1 MATTTTTPVGS
12 TTANSVIAQFT
23 ATPESKTEGAQ
34 DRFLKL
40 LVTQMQNQDPLNPME
55 NAQVTSQIAQINTV
69 TGIDKLNTSVTS
81 MSDRLANAQSIQ
93 ASSMIGRH
101 VLAAG
106 NKVEFDGTSAPLT
119 FDLPVRA
126 ASVNVSV
133 VDEKGATLYSQ
144 DLRATDSGR
153 QVVTWDGTLKGSTE
167 KAAAGVYTFRIEA
180 LDAKG
185 TTMDTTTY
193 GYARVGSVTLENG
206 GVTVNT
212 RALGAIAVDKVD
224 AII

>member
-1 MATTTTTPVGS
+1 MATTTPVGS

-23 ATPESKTEGAQ
+23 AAAEAKSEGAQ

-55 NAQVTSQIAQINTV
+55 NAEVTSQIAQINTV

-106 NKVEFDGTSAPLT
+106 NRVEFDGTSAPLT
-119 FDLPVRA
+119 FDLPERA
-126 ASVNVSV
+126 ASVNVSI
-133 VDEKGATLYSQ
+133 VDDKGATLYSQ

-153 QVVTWDGTLKGSTE
+153 QVIAWDGTLKDATE
-167 KAAAGVYTFRIEA
+167 TAAAGVYTFRVEA

-185 TTMDTTTY
+185 TKINTTTY

-212 RALGAIAVDKVD
+212 KALGAIAVDSVD

>member
-1 MATTTTTPVGS
+1 MTTTNAVNISS
-12 TTANSVIAQFT
+12 TNSDLAKFIAG
-23 ATPESKTEGAQ
+23 PEAKSEGAQ

-55 NAQVTSQIAQINTV
+55 NAEVTSQIAQINTV

-93 ASSMIGRH
+93 ATSMIGRH

-106 NKVEFDGTSAPLT
+106 TQVEFDGTSAPLT
-119 FDLPVRA
+119 FDLPERA
-126 ASVNVSV
+126 ATVNVTV
-133 VDEKGATLYSQ
+133 VDDKGGTLFTEE
-144 DLRATDSGR
+144 LRGQASGR
-153 QVVTWDGTLKGSTE
+153 HVVAWDGTLKDSTQ
-167 KAAAGVYTFRIEA
+167 KAAAGVYTLRVEA
-180 LDAKG
+180 VDAKG
-185 TTMDTTTY
+185 TRLNTTTY

-212 RALGAIAVDKVD
+212 KALGAIAVDSVD

>member
-1 MATTTTTPVGS
+1 MATATPVS
-12 TTANSVIAQFT
+12 TTNANSVIAQFT
-23 ATPESKTEGAQ
+23 AAAESKTEGAQ
-34 DRFLKL
+34 ERFLKL

-55 NAQVTSQIAQINTV
+55 NAEVTSQIAQINTV

-106 NKVEFDGTSAPLT
+106 TKVEFDGTSAPLT
-119 FDLPVRA
+119 FDLPERA
-126 ASVNVSV
+126 ASVNVSI
-133 VDEKGATLYSQ
+133 VDDKGATLYSQ
-144 DLRATDSGR
+144 DMRATEPGR
-153 QVVTWDGTLKGSTE
+153 QVVAWDGTLKDSTE
-167 KAAAGVYTFRIEA
+167 KAAAGVYTFRVEA

-185 TTMDTTTY
+185 TTIDTTTY
-193 GYARVGSVTLENG
+193 GFARVGSVTLENG

-212 RALGAIAVDKVD
+212 KALGAIAVENVH

>member
-1 MATTTTTPVGS
+1 MAITAAVS
-12 TTANSVIAQFT
+12 TANPNSALAQFT
-23 ATPESKTEGAQ
+23 AAAEEKTDGAQ

-55 NAQVTSQIAQINTV
+55 NAEVTSQIAQINTV

-93 ASSMIGRH
+93 ATSMIGRH

-106 NKVEFDGTSAPLT
+106 TQVEFDGAGAPLT
-119 FDLPVRA
+119 FDLPERA
-126 ASVNVSV
+126 ATVNVNV
-133 VDEKGATLYSQ
+133 VDDKGATLFTEE
-144 DLRATDSGR
+144 LRGQASGR
-153 QVVTWDGTLKGSTE
+153 HVVAWDGTRKDSTE
-167 KAAAGVYTFRIEA
+167 KAAAGVYTLRVEA
-180 LDAKG
+180 VDSKG
-185 TTMDTTTY
+185 AQINTTTY
-193 GYARVGSVTLENG
+193 GYARVGSVTLDNG

-212 RALGAIAVDKVD
+212 KALGALAVDRVD

>member
-1 MATTTTTPVGS
+1 MATTTAVS
-12 TTANSVIAQFT
+12 SSANSVLAKF
-23 ATPESKTEGAQ
+23 AAPAEAKSEGAQ

-55 NAQVTSQIAQINTV
+55 NAEVTSQIAQINTV

-93 ASSMIGRH
+93 ATSMIGRH

-106 NKVEFDGTSAPLT
+106 NQVEFDGAGAPLT
-119 FDLPVRA
+119 FDLPERA
-126 ASVNVSV
+126 ASVNVTV
-133 VDEKGATLYSQ
+133 VDEKGATLFSE
-144 DLRATDSGR
+144 DMRATDSGR
-153 QVVTWDGTLKGSTE
+153 QVVAWDGTLKGSTE
-167 KAAAGVYTFRIEA
+167 KAAAGVYTFRVEA

-185 TTMDTTTY
+185 TRINTTTY
-193 GYARVGSVTLENG
+193 GYARVGSVTLDNG

-212 RALGAIAVDKVD
+212 KALGALAVDSVD

>member
-1 MATTTTTPVGS
+1 MATTTAVSNTS
-12 TTANSVIAQFT
+12 TNTALAQFT
-23 ATPESKTEGAQ
+23 AAAEEKTEGAQ

-55 NAQVTSQIAQINTV
+55 NAEVTSQIAQINTV
-69 TGIDKLNTSVTS
+69 TGIDRLNTSVTS

-101 VLAAG
+101 VLATG
-106 NKVEFDGTSAPLT
+106 TQVEFDGTSVPLT
-119 FDLPVRA
+119 FDLPERA
-126 ASVNVSV
+126 STVTVSV
-133 VDEKGATLYSQ
+133 VDNKGATIF
-144 DLRATDSGR
+144 TDETRGVASGR
-153 QVVTWDGTLKGSTE
+153 QVVAWDGGTKGGTE
-167 KAAAGVYTFRIEA
+167 KAAAGLYTFRVEA

-185 TTMDTTTY
+185 TRINATTY

-212 RALGAIAVDKVD
+212 KALGAIAVDNVD

>member
-1 MATTTTTPVGS
+1 MTTTTTVS
-12 TTANSVIAQFT
+12 SSVNSALAKF
-23 ATPESKTEGAQ
+23 AAPPEAKSEGAQ

-55 NAQVTSQIAQINTV
+55 NAEVTSQIAQINTV

-93 ASSMIGRH
+93 ATSMIGRH
-101 VLAAG
+101 VLASG
-106 NKVEFDGTSAPLT
+106 NQVEFDGTSAPLT
-119 FDLPVRA
+119 YDLPERA
-126 ASVNVSV
+126 KSVNVTV
-133 VDEKGATLYSQ
+133 VDDKGATLF
-144 DLRATDSGR
+144 TDEKLGLASGR
-153 QVVTWDGTLKGSTE
+153 QVVTWDGTLNNSTE
-167 KAAAGVYTFRIEA
+167 KAAAGVYTFRVEA

-185 TTMDTTTY
+185 ARISATTY
-193 GYARVGSVTLENG
+193 GYARVGSVTLDNG

-212 RALGAIAVDKVD
+212 KALGAIAVDGVD

>member
-1 MATTTTTPVGS
+1 MTTS
-12 TTANSVIAQFT
+12 TAVNVNSVNSDLAKF
-23 ATPESKTEGAQ
+23 AAPPEAKSEGAQ

-55 NAQVTSQIAQINTV
+55 NAEVTSQIAQINTV

-93 ASSMIGRH
+93 ATSMIGRH

-119 FDLPVRA
+119 YDLPERA
-126 ASVNVSV
+126 KSVKVSV
-133 VDEKGATLYSQ
+133 VDDKGATLF
-144 DLRATDSGR
+144 TDEKLGVASGR
-153 QVVTWDGTLKGSTE
+153 QVVTWDGTLDKGTE
-167 KAAAGVYTFRIEA
+167 KAAAGVYTIRVEA

-185 TTMDTTTY
+185 TRINTTTY
-193 GYARVGSVTLENG
+193 GFARVGSVTLDNG

-212 RALGAIAVDKVD
+212 KALGALAVDRVD